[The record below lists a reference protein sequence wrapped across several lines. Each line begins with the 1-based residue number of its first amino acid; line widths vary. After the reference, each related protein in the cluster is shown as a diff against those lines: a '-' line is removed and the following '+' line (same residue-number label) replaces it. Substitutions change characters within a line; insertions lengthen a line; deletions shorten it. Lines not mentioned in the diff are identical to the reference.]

1 VNRQG
6 RNSKI
11 NTMKRFL
18 IFATIAIV
26 LAGGVSL
33 WLWDQYDRFLETP
46 LKLPDGGYVMQ
57 IEPGTPGRAIIGNLA
72 NLGFTRLNWEWK
84 LLMRLEPLVIRTG
97 EFALQPGLR
106 PQELLRLLSSGEV
119 IQYRLTLVEGWT
131 FAQLLGALAR
141 DEILQHTLAQ
151 DNDDAWDHAWAG
163 VWDGA
168 WPKVLDSLALDHPEG
183 WFLPETYQFTRGDSD
198 SDILAR
204 SHEAMKIALE
214 EAWIARDDDLPL
226 NSPYE
231 LLILASI
238 IEKETSLEAE
248 RPQIAGVFMRRLK
261 KGMRLQTDPT
271 VIYGMADSF
280 DGNIRRKD
288 LQTDTPYNTYTR
300 SGLPPTPIAMPGR
313 ASLMAAARPAAGDA
327 LYFVADGTGGHTF
340 SATLEEHQAAVKKM
354 IGRG

>member
-1 VNRQG
+1 
-6 RNSKI
+6 
-11 NTMKRFL
+11 MKRFL
-18 IFATIAIV
+18 IFTIIAIV
-26 LAGGVSL
+26 LAGAGSL
-33 WLWDQYDRFLETP
+33 WLRDQYDRFLETP
-46 LKLPDGGYVMQ
+46 LKLPGGGYVVQ

-72 NLGFTRLNWEWK
+72 DLGFTRLNWEWK
-84 LLMRLEPLVIRTG
+84 LLMRLEPPVIRTG

-131 FAQLLGALAR
+131 FGQLLEALAR

-151 DNDDAWDHAWAG
+151 DDDALDNAR
-163 VWDGA
+163 
-168 WPKVLDSLALDHPEG
+168 PKVLDSLALDHPEG

-271 VIYGMADSF
+271 VIYGMGDSF

-288 LQTDTPYNTYTR
+288 LQADTPYNTYTR
-300 SGLPPTPIAMPGR
+300 SGLPPTPIAMPGS